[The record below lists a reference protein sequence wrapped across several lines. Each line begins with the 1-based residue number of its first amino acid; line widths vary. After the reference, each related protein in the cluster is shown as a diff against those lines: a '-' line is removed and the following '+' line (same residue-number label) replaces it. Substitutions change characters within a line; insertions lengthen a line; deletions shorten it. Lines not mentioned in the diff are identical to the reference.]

1 MISLD
6 FSSALTWPITSLVRC
21 EWALTMHGVLQSVV
35 SALRRSLPSID
46 MTSPVT
52 SAMDS
57 SHFTVAALKR
67 FGSIFPRTRR
77 NVSWLGMPFRR
88 GRNFLSNLGLA
99 FPNRSKSVGPFAP
112 SIIALTA
119 IIKIS

>member
-1 MISLD
+1 
-6 FSSALTWPITSLVRC
+6 
-21 EWALTMHGVLQSVV
+21 
-35 SALRRSLPSID
+35 
-46 MTSPVT
+46 
-52 SAMDS
+52 MDS

-77 NVSWLGMPFRR
+77 NVSWLGMPFLR
-88 GRNFLSNLGLA
+88 GRNFLSNLSLA

-112 SIIALTA
+112 SIIAHTA